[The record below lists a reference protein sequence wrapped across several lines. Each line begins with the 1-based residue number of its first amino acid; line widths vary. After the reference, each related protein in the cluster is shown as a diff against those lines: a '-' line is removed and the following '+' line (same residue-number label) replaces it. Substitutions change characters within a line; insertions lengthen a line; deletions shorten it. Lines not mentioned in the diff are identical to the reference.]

1 MAMEIVVRDQ
11 PNSVSRGTMRMLGV
25 ARVAAEISRQMKV
38 TPRMVQA

>member
-11 PNSVSRGTMRMLGV
+11 PNSASSGTIRMLGV
-25 ARVAAEISRQMKV
+25 ARVAAEIRRQTKV